1 MSNETKVL
9 VQIPFHGF
17 YESIH
22 DAAISDAVLDHVAY
36 SMFEENIMEI
46 EQEQANIVND
56 WIYDNIHKE
65 TYDKI
70 KNEYAKKFVE
80 EFGHEYDLD
89 TIEFSDMSSP
99 REYNF
104 ETDRIFAKVDLAEM
118 NTLANH
124 VDMKG
129 FVEWVKERLE
139 PRDGFIPYYSNDISD
154 WGLFKDWDHNQF
166 GLLIEYF
173 TKDDDFD
180 MSVEILVNEFESVNN
195 IDVK

>member
-22 DAAISDAVLDHVAY
+22 GTSISDAVLDHVAY
-36 SMFEENIMEI
+36 SMFEENIMVLEK
-46 EQEQANIVND
+46 EQAHIVDD
-56 WIYDNIHKE
+56 WVYDNIHKD

-70 KNEYAKKFVE
+70 KNEYVKKFVE
-80 EFGHEYDLD
+80 AFGHEYDLD
-89 TIEFSDMSSP
+89 SIEFSDMSSP

-129 FVEWVKERLE
+129 FVEWVKEILE

-166 GLLIEYF
+166 GLLLEYF

-180 MSVEILVNEFESVNN
+180 MSVEILVNEFQSVNN

>member
-22 DAAISDAVLDHVAY
+22 DAAILDAVVDHVAY
-36 SMFEENIMEI
+36 SKFEESIMDL
-46 EQEQANIVND
+46 EQEQANIVDD

-70 KNEYAKKFVE
+70 KNEYVKKFVE

-89 TIEFSDMSSP
+89 SIEFSDMTSP
-99 REYNF
+99 REYNY

-129 FVEWVKERLE
+129 FVEWVKDRLE
-139 PRDGFIPYYSNDISD
+139 PHDGFIPYYSNDISD
-154 WGLFKDWDHNQF
+154 WGLLKDWDHNQF
-166 GLLIEYF
+166 GLLLEYF
-173 TKDDDFD
+173 TEDDDFD